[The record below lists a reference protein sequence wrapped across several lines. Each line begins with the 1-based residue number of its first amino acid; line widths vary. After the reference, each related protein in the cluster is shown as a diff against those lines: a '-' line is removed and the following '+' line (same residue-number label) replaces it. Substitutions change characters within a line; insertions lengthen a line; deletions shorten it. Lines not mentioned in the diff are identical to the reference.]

1 MTREIFAEHIIVS
14 MADSQHR
21 RVVCAVLLGAVPQTG
36 QQPTAALLGQVSQFT
51 ALCCGNYFSETL

>member
-21 RVVCAVLLGAVPQTG
+21 RVVCAALLGAVPQTG

-51 ALCCGNYFSETL
+51 ALCCGN